1 MKMLVVALALGVMGA
16 PKGEAADANGSL
28 LKLKPKAALVA
39 APAPAQARHAPFV
52 VPSDEPE
59 LELVPRPDARQEASR
74 SSCSGDRSLC
84 YDPGSGR
91 IVYKPARALMPDL
104 PGLQPENISVK
115 RDRIVL
121 RYSF

>member
-1 MKMLVVALALGVMGA
+1 MEMIVIALALGFAGT
-16 PKGEAADANGSL
+16 PKGEAADTKSPAL
-28 LKLKPKAALVA
+28 ELKPKAALM
-39 APAPAQARHAPFV
+39 APSQARSAPFLA
-52 VPSDEPE
+52 PTGEPE
-59 LELVPRPDARQEASR
+59 LALLPRRDARLESSR

-84 YDPGSGR
+84 YDPASGR

-104 PGLQPENISVK
+104 PGMQPENISVK

>member
-1 MKMLVVALALGVMGA
+1 MKMIVIALAFGMAGA
-16 PKGEAADANGSL
+16 PKGEAADTKSPTL
-28 LKLKPKAALVA
+28 ELKPKIALA
-39 APAPAQARHAPFV
+39 APPAQSRSAPFI
-52 VPSDEPE
+52 SAWGEPE
-59 LELVPRPDARQEASR
+59 LDLVPRRDLRQESSR

-104 PGLQPENISVK
+104 PGMQPENISVK